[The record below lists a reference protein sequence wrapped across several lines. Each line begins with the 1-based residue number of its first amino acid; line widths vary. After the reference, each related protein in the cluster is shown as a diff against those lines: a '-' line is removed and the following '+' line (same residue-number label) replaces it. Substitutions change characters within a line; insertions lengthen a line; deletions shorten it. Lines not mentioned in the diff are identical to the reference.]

1 MEIRKKNIDNLRI
14 TEYILNMIY
23 GVPQTMR
30 GGDMMY
36 NRLLEAMKGKNIT
49 TTQIANLLGCR
60 IATASDKINGG
71 VECGFYFDEATKIK
85 QVFFPEY
92 DIEYLFKRD
101 RQTLVR

>member
-1 MEIRKKNIDNLRI
+1 MEIRKKGIDNLRN
-14 TEYILNMIY
+14 TEYITNMVY
-23 GVPQTMR
+23 GVPQTKKR
-30 GGDMMY
+30 GDKMY
-36 NRLLEAMKGKNIT
+36 NRLLDAMKSKNIT

-92 DIEYLFKRD
+92 DIEYLFQRN
-101 RQTLVR
+101 T